1 MLSTSLFSHAPSSI
15 NGGMAIRSRSSWDD
29 LTATRWGGSGDNRSG
44 SGGGCGCSRWVRRR
58 RVAGRS
64 TCIAIVAGGGNI
76 RHVICCIF
84 SAMTRRCS
92 MVAHDILMRLAS
104 PVGPSGWGV
113 ARGRGGKLSVRHGED
128 KIGSRKGECFTLAK
142 VKQPASQNRQSIV
155 FSIVKKLKRE
165 ARLNLNV
172 KQLKTYCNFLKI
184 SEDKRRFDILKSCQM
199 MKTQ

>member
-1 MLSTSLFSHAPSSI
+1 
-15 NGGMAIRSRSSWDD
+15 
-29 LTATRWGGSGDNRSG
+29 
-44 SGGGCGCSRWVRRR
+44 
-58 RVAGRS
+58 
-64 TCIAIVAGGGNI
+64 
-76 RHVICCIF
+76 
-84 SAMTRRCS
+84 

-113 ARGRGGKLSVRHGED
+113 ARRRGGKLIVRHGED

-184 SEDKRRFDILKSCQM
+184 SEDKRHFDILKSCQM